1 MKEIEISNR
10 KIGPNHKPLLIA
22 EIGINH
28 QGDIN
33 IAKRLIDIAAAAG
46 CDAVKFQKRNPD
58 VCVPEEQKS
67 KPRSWQGE
75 DMTYLEYK
83 YKVEFGKEEYDEIDR
98 YCKQQGISWS
108 ASPWDLD
115 SLEFLMQYDIPF
127 IKIPSAMITNEELM
141 FAAKRTGKKVI
152 ISTGMSTFGEIERA
166 ITILKLPGDTAET
179 LRPWNYDE
187 VKEGKTACD
196 FAVLHCNS
204 TYPAPIDE
212 LNLSAIK
219 TLKDRFKCEVGYSG
233 HEFRLGTSVAAVY
246 LGATIV
252 ERHITLDRTME
263 GSDHMAS
270 VEPQG
275 LFKLVSGLRELERAY
290 GDGELVVTESEKPV
304 RKKLRG

>member
-1 MKEIEISNR
+1 MKRTYI
-10 KIGPNHKPLLIA
+10 IG

-28 QGDIN
+28 QGDLS

-58 VCVPEEQKS
+58 VAVPEAQKS
-67 KPRSWQGE
+67 KPRRWQGV

-98 YCKQQGISWS
+98 YCKQQGIAWS
-108 ASPWDLD
+108 ASPWDMD
-115 SLEFLMQYDIPF
+115 SVEFLEQYNLPF
-127 IKIPSAMITNEELM
+127 IKLPSASLTDDELLKACVER
-141 FAAKRTGKKVI
+141 FPKVI
-152 ISTGMSTFGEIERA
+152 FSTGMSTEEEVDHA
-166 ITILKLPGDTAET
+166 VDT
-179 LRPWNYDE
+179 LRAAQIKYSKKDPI
-187 VKEGKTACD
+187 GL
-196 FAVLHCNS
+196 LHCNS

-219 TLKDRFKCEVGYSG
+219 TLAEKYPDFEIGYSG
-233 HEFRLGTSVAAVY
+233 HEFRLGTSVAAIY
-246 LGATIV
+246 LGASII

-275 LFKLVSGLRELERAY
+275 LFKLVSGIRELEQAY
-290 GDGELVVTESEKPV
+290 GDGKIVVTESEKHV
-304 RKKLRG
+304 REKLRG